1 MMSTPIELSELIE
14 QVKKDLLTSVVARN
28 SEAPLFLVESV
39 ELDLQVTAK
48 REAKGGIKVNVLSIG
63 GGELG
68 GGVGQEKT
76 HSVKVRL
83 APLFEK
89 EQLLEWYKD
98 LRGDDIVPAIK
109 RSMNAFIKGDESNI
123 ADRY

>member
-1 MMSTPIELSELIE
+1 MSTPIELSELIE

-28 SEAPLFLVESV
+28 SQAPLFLVESV

-48 REAKGGIKVNVLSIG
+48 REATGGIKVNVLSIG

-68 GGVGQEKT
+68 GGSSQGHT

-83 APLFEK
+83 APLFDK
-89 EQLLEWYKD
+89 AQLLEWYQE
-98 LRGDDIVPAIK
+98 LRGDDIMPAIK
-109 RSMNAFIKGDESNI
+109 RSMDAFIKGDESDMAN
-123 ADRY
+123 RY